1 MVDTDL
7 LLTPLCDISG
17 SCLIGTE
24 MYTIGNKPILRKREC
39 DKLGIL
45 WEGRG
50 IIAARF
56 VWWQHHPETDRG
68 YCLTLKCG
76 NNRCVKSDH
85 IQLGVWNPPRYISK
99 VK

>member
-1 MVDTDL
+1 MIDTDSIL
-7 LLTPLCDISG
+7 MPLCDISG
-17 SCLIGTE
+17 SCLIATKA
-24 MYTIGNKPILRKREC
+24 YNRANKSMLRRAEC
-39 DKLGIL
+39 QTVGIP
-45 WEGRG
+45 WEGAG
-50 IIAARF
+50 MIAARW

-76 NNRCVKSDH
+76 NNHCVRAEH